1 MLTLIGVTPSMS
13 IKFCWIWQE
22 ASIEIRDDLKL
33 YAVHSFWY
41 AIQYSILY
49 IFMYWI
55 LLVWKCKLKKTIF
68 VLTILFFFLLSEN
81 LLFAALNSR
90 EFGVFSKLHLIMYE
104 SNVLIIFASFPKVG
118 LRLVGCYY
126 IWRNST

>member
-1 MLTLIGVTPSMS
+1 MQ
-13 IKFCWIWQE
+13 IKE
-22 ASIEIRDDLKL
+22 DDICAD
-33 YAVHSFWY
+33 Y
-41 AIQYSILY
+41 
-49 IFMYWI
+49 
-55 LLVWKCKLKKTIF
+55 F
-68 VLTILFFFLLSEN
+68 VFFLLSEN

-126 IWRNST
+126 I